1 MSIRPSTVSVKGRDY
16 VGAGVQLEPA
26 IMPRVLFCS
35 VTLLL
40 MVGFAAPPD
49 PRIAKFWPLKPVV
62 RPELPAAVSA
72 SSNPIDAFIAA
83 KLSGKGLRAAGPA
96 DKRTLLRRVYLDL
109 IGIPPT
115 SEEQEAFL
123 QDQSPDAYEK
133 VVDRLLASEQHG
145 VRYARHWLDILRY
158 ADVDDKMAA
167 ESGIYHWRDW
177 VISSLNEDLPYDKFV
192 RAQLTGYRDG
202 EYTSINENGNRR
214 RNEPLPYDLFALG
227 FLARGQVSRDGKD
240 TQELPIA
247 AVETISTAFMGLT
260 VGCAKCHDHMYDPI
274 ANRDFYAMKAL
285 FDPLVV
291 KRVRLASE
299 QETVKYDRA
308 YSAYRSKKDALQ
320 KQIEDLIAPYKAK
333 LFEHLMETL
342 TPDVQAVFRK
352 PEKQRT
358 TAEQKIADDYHVVFK
373 VTAAG
378 LKPFMPAE
386 LLTQYKELQK
396 TADAT
401 RPPADLPEFWTVEE
415 DSARLQQPSYILASG
430 EPTQPQTDKPV
441 QPGFPFQPANL
452 EFRDGRRETFAEWL
466 VAPENP
472 LFARVAVN
480 RLWQW
485 HFGKGLQQNP
495 SDFGAL
501 GGKPTHPELLY
512 WLASEFV
519 AKGYSMKAMHKLMVT
534 SETYKRASS
543 AEPSLIVRNSKI
555 DPADNFL
562 WEFRLLRLEAEPIWD
577 SMLSAAQNL
586 DLSVGGKSFQLAAEQ
601 GQSRGGRRAR
611 ADASGPP
618 RRGMYLRRGYHQSM
632 DVMPNFLQA
641 FDADDG
647 RAPCPERTRT
657 VTAPQSLFLMNDS
670 IADEA
675 AGKFAARLAKESNGD
690 LTASIERGYRIALG
704 RPPSPSEKDNAL
716 SYLENNPARLKGFAW
731 MLFNLDEFSYVR

>member
-1 MSIRPSTVSVKGRDY
+1 MKPT
-16 VGAGVQLEPA
+16 
-26 IMPRVLFCS
+26 VLFCYI
-35 VTLLL
+35 TLSL
-40 MVGFAAPPD
+40 MVGSAASTD

-62 RPELPAAVSA
+62 RPEVPTAVSA
-72 SSNPIDAFIAA
+72 GPNPIDAFIAA
-83 KLSGKGLRAAGPA
+83 KLSARGLRAAGPA
-96 DKRTLLRRVYLDL
+96 DKPTLLRRVYLDL
-109 IGIPPT
+109 VGIPPT
-115 SEEQEAFL
+115 PEEQEAFL

-158 ADVDDKMAA
+158 TDVDDKMAA

-177 VISSLNEDLPYDKFV
+177 VISSLNEDLPHDKFV

-240 TQELPIA
+240 TLELPIA
-247 AVETISTAFMGLT
+247 AVETVSTAFMGLT

-291 KRVRLASE
+291 KRIRLASE
-299 QETVKYDRA
+299 PETVKYDRA

-320 KQIEDLIAPYKAK
+320 KQIEDLIALYKAK

-378 LKPFMPAE
+378 LKPFMPE
-386 LLTQYKELQK
+386 DLLTKYKELQK

-441 QPGFPFQPANL
+441 QPGFPFQPANI

-501 GGKPTHPELLY
+501 GGKPTHPELLD

-543 AEPSLIVRNSKI
+543 AEPSLIERNSKI

-601 GQSRGGRRAR
+601 GEKRGGRRAG
-611 ADASGPP
+611 ADASGSP

-704 RPPSPSEKDNAL
+704 RPPSPAEKDNAL
-716 SYLENNPARLKGFAW
+716 SYIENNPARLKGFAW